1 MIACEDSR
9 LSVASGSECQRR
21 LYSQAGE
28 MINAGLLTRQKG
40 PGIMTAIN
48 YSQKEYLSISNCSFI
63 LHVTLLYFTCYS
75 AFFPLNRLLQNTRR
89 FLFQKR
95 RDLLISTKFCNYKRS
110 KALIIRC
117 N

>member
-1 MIACEDSR
+1 
-9 LSVASGSECQRR
+9 
-21 LYSQAGE
+21 

-48 YSQKEYLSISNCSFI
+48 YSQKEYLSISNDSFI
-63 LHVTLLYFTCYS
+63 LHVKDFNL
-75 AFFPLNRLLQNTRR
+75 FFLLNRLLQNTRR